1 MVSISILIWDTL
13 FRDIKLL
20 IFLQFFIKTIIFLIF
35 VNNISIL
42 GPGSVIRNRYI
53 GMGCKNTNHWHSFSQ
68 TGTFKKNQFIK
79 VFLLQINMLKIE
91 HTHLHDI
98 HSSRLVPEWSGL
110 DKQCNA
116 YNKLLIINL

>member
-20 IFLQFFIKTIIFLIF
+20 IFPQFFIKTIIFLIF

-53 GMGCKNTNHWHSFSQ
+53 GMGCKNHWHSFSQ

-79 VFLLQINMLKIE
+79 VFFVTDKHAKDRT
-91 HTHLHDI
+91 HTFT
-98 HSSRLVPEWSGL
+98 
-110 DKQCNA
+110 
-116 YNKLLIINL
+116 